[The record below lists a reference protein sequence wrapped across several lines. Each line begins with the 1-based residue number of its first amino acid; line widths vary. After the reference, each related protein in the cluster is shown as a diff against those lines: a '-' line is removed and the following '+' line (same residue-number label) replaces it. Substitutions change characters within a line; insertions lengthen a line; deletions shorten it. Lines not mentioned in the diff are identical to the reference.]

1 MKDTTLAI
9 LRSQQF
15 SLNIDESISNAD
27 NRVLAIMVNYF
38 NPPVDK
44 MVVEHLAAFEFVKVN
59 TASIFA
65 ALVDLFN
72 TYNLSGSSISAGSL

>member
-1 MKDTTLAI
+1 
-9 LRSQQF
+9 
-15 SLNIDESISNAD
+15 
-27 NRVLAIMVNYF
+27 MVNNF
-38 NPPVDK
+38 NPPVDT

-72 TYNLSGSSISAGSL
+72 TYNLSGSSI